1 VSDRPRFSLVALAV
15 ALVTVSLGT
24 AAGLAF
30 VPVVGAYVGTLAG
43 AFVAG
48 LAVEKRPVLEGG
60 LAGVVAGLGVLAAG
74 PFVGNGVGAAIS
86 SLAAVGP
93 LTLLVSVALSFAVG
107 AFGAHFGDD
116 LRDGLTEP
124 VEEPA
129 SGSTGVGG
137 VGVPPVTESDE
148 EAIGSTEDPVEGSAV
163 GRRTGESTA
172 LEDAPDDRSEA
183 GEKELEYE

>member
-1 VSDRPRFSLVALAV
+1 MSDEPRFSLVAFAL

-30 VPVVGAYVGTLAG
+30 VPVVGTYFGTLAG

-60 LAGVVAGLGVLAAG
+60 LAGVIAGLGVLAAG
-74 PFVGNGVGAAIS
+74 PFVGSGIGAAVAG
-86 SLAAVGP
+86 LAAVGP

-116 LRDGLTEP
+116 LRDGLTET
-124 VEEPA
+124 VKEPG
-129 SGSTGVGG
+129 SGSTDISDLGVA
-137 VGVPPVTESDE
+137 PLTESAEDE
-148 EAIGSTEDPVEGSAV
+148 IESVREATDESATVE
-163 GRRTGESTA
+163 ETA
-172 LEDAPDDRSEA
+172 ADDASEA